1 MSNSR
6 RSMVKPDLWRVI
18 RALRRLC
25 EKVMKMHY
33 DEKSDA
39 LYLRLDESKIIESE
53 EVQPGIVLDYNDN
66 KQVVGVEILRVKER
80 VPLADLKHLDF
91 KVA

>member
-1 MSNSR
+1 
-6 RSMVKPDLWRVI
+6 
-18 RALRRLC
+18 
-25 EKVMKMHY
+25 MKMHY

-53 EVQPGIVLDYNDN
+53 EVQPGIVLDFDVNN
-66 KQVVGVEILRVKER
+66 QVVGVEILRVKER
-80 VPLADLKHLDF
+80 VPSADLKHLDF